1 MSGFTCHI
9 LPPDQ
14 ARLVY
19 PLVREAVPTL
29 GLKAWLSF
37 AKQVSNPRRWTH
49 EGIMVVQRLPRP
61 LPCGLFIYRRE
72 QDLAHGPILVAEHLV
87 AVDVLD
93 PEPVLRALLSELDA
107 LAARL
112 ECTAI
117 RTMVLGQSSFVE
129 SGLHAAGHRR
139 QGTTLWKPLENG
151 SNRAGT
157 LDG

>member
-9 LPPDQ
+9 LTQDQ
-14 ARLVY
+14 ALLVY
-19 PLVREAVPTL
+19 PLVREAMPSL

-37 AKQVSNPRRWTH
+37 AKQLTNPRRSAQ
-49 EGIMVVQRLPRP
+49 EGIMVVQRQPRP
-61 LPCGLFIYRRE
+61 LPCGLFLYHRE
-72 QDLAHGPILVAEHLV
+72 QDLVHGPILVAEHFV

-93 PEPVLRALLSELDA
+93 PEPVLRALLNALDS

-129 SGLHAAGHRR
+129 SGLHAAGHRP
-139 QGTTLWKPLENG
+139 QGTTLWKPLEHAG
-151 SNRAGT
+151 RTGT
-157 LDG
+157 LNR